1 MWQKLCEVWTR
12 TKICS
17 PNISYIV
24 AIYALFERLWEKK
37 CFYLGQKVPIT
48 WYKFAITRKNDAFLA
63 KIGNTI
69 QTKICMAIFALAER
83 LPTSATL
90 HIAKVISLKETRF
103 QPKNFVSRT
112 TAAHCT
118 EILQLLIVPNRES
131 H

>member
-1 MWQKLCEVWTR
+1 MYAPDK
-12 TKICS
+12 
-17 PNISYIV
+17 SYV
-24 AIYALFERLWEKK
+24 AIF
-37 CFYLGQKVPIT
+37 
-48 WYKFAITRKNDAFLA
+48 TR
-63 KIGNTI
+63 
-69 QTKICMAIFALAER
+69 AER